1 MFAVTTLTPDILPP
15 APVPNVTL
23 VPVTAKLPVMFAV
36 PKMFAPVSVITKTFA
51 LPIADMLTFPFA
63 TGILTLLLPFA
74 IVVVAATPVNNAPL
88 PI

>member
-1 MFAVTTLTPDILPP
+1 MFAVTTFTPDMLPP

-36 PKMFAPVSVITKTFA
+36 PKMFAPVPVTTNMFA

-63 TGILTLLLPFA
+63 VGILTLLLPFA
-74 IVVVAATPVNNAPL
+74 IDVVAAIPVSNAPL